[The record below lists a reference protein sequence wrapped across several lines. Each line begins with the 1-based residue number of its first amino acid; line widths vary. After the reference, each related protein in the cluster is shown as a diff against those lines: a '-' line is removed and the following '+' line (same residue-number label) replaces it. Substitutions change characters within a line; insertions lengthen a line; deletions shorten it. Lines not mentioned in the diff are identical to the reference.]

1 MSSNPGLAIL
11 LFFFQSDYF
20 RDMQQ
25 FMLDWC
31 SEWPLQSSLCT
42 CISEFIYGGMKY
54 DQKYSVIEI
63 LISIDKMQCFKKIL
77 PVRISSITVG
87 SKSTKSALGTCFP
100 ELVSEKKVL
109 KESSAIPSL
118 SSDGI

>member
-1 MSSNPGLAIL
+1 MLVCKLTLSSPV
-11 LFFFQSDYF
+11 
-20 RDMQQ
+20 
-25 FMLDWC
+25 
-31 SEWPLQSSLCT
+31 LQSSLCT
-42 CISEFIYGGMKY
+42 GISEFIYGGMKY
-54 DQKYSVIEI
+54 GQKYSVIEI

-118 SSDGI
+118 SSDGICPSGCIPCSITSSSHVNN

>member
-1 MSSNPGLAIL
+1 MVRNIV
-11 LFFFQSDYF
+11 
-20 RDMQQ
+20 
-25 FMLDWC
+25 
-31 SEWPLQSSLCT
+31 
-42 CISEFIYGGMKY
+42 K
-54 DQKYSVIEI
+54 IEI
-63 LISIDKMQCFKKIL
+63 LISIDKMFQKIL

>member
-1 MSSNPGLAIL
+1 MVRNIV
-11 LFFFQSDYF
+11 
-20 RDMQQ
+20 
-25 FMLDWC
+25 
-31 SEWPLQSSLCT
+31 
-42 CISEFIYGGMKY
+42 K
-54 DQKYSVIEI
+54 IEI
-63 LISIDKMQCFKKIL
+63 LISIDKMFQKIL

-118 SSDGI
+118 SSDGICPSGCIPCSITCSSHVNN

>member
-1 MSSNPGLAIL
+1 MVRNIV
-11 LFFFQSDYF
+11 
-20 RDMQQ
+20 
-25 FMLDWC
+25 
-31 SEWPLQSSLCT
+31 
-42 CISEFIYGGMKY
+42 K
-54 DQKYSVIEI
+54 IEI
-63 LISIDKMQCFKKIL
+63 LIPIDKMFQKIL

>member
-1 MSSNPGLAIL
+1 MVRNIV
-11 LFFFQSDYF
+11 
-20 RDMQQ
+20 
-25 FMLDWC
+25 
-31 SEWPLQSSLCT
+31 
-42 CISEFIYGGMKY
+42 K
-54 DQKYSVIEI
+54 IEI
-63 LISIDKMQCFKKIL
+63 LISIDRMFQKIL

>member
-1 MSSNPGLAIL
+1 MQINILSLSSPVI
-11 LFFFQSDYF
+11 QSFLCKGICEF
-20 RDMQQ
+20 RK
-25 FMLDWC
+25 
-31 SEWPLQSSLCT
+31 
-42 CISEFIYGGMKY
+42 GGMKY
-54 DQKYSVIEI
+54 GQKYSVVF
-63 LISIDKMQCFKKIL
+63 QNIL

>member
-1 MSSNPGLAIL
+1 MNLGN
-11 LFFFQSDYF
+11 
-20 RDMQQ
+20 
-25 FMLDWC
+25 
-31 SEWPLQSSLCT
+31 
-42 CISEFIYGGMKY
+42 YGGMKY
-54 DQKYSVIEI
+54 GQKDSSVIEI

-118 SSDGI
+118 SSDGICPSGCIPCSITNSHHMSITTGYLILKCEK